1 MGLCESRETEHISK
15 QRTDS
20 FIKSSHSSKDQFKQD
35 THQLN
40 SVPYKY
46 ETVIIQDNLKTIA
59 EESIIQQDRSI
70 QYQSTA
76 TSPQESKDMKQVS
89 QQIPL
94 MIKNPAG
101 TWSLQAHIIKHG
113 GMYEVSVGKECID
126 MYEEWEFIL
135 NHDGPIVNFDRF
147 VLRHLLTESLLVA
160 EESLQG
166 EYKVG
171 SIASKTMKDQ
181 AMWQLEIGSDILCE
195 NTLVKLRHSQSKLYL
210 SRTNENGSME
220 NHRRV
225 ALTKF
230 DPINSFWLVKLK

>member
-1 MGLCESRETEHISK
+1 MGLCESKEAEHMSSGRI
-15 QRTDS
+15 DS
-20 FIKSSHSSKDQFKQD
+20 LIKSSPSYNNLISQD
-35 THQLN
+35 THPRSSL
-40 SVPYKY
+40 PCKY

-59 EESIIQQDRSI
+59 EESIIQQDRQI

-76 TSPQESKDMKQVS
+76 PSPQASIDRKEVS

-94 MIKNPAG
+94 MILNPAG
-101 TWSLQAHIIKHG
+101 TWSLQTHAIKHG
-113 GMYEVSVGKECID
+113 GMYEVSVGMECVG
-126 MYEEWEFIL
+126 MYEEWEFVL
-135 NHDGPIVNFDRF
+135 NHEGPIINQDRF
-147 VLRHLLTESLLVA
+147 VLRHLLTETLLVA
-160 EESLQG
+160 EQNLQG

-171 SIASKTMKDQ
+171 SISSKTMKDQ
-181 AMWQLEIGSDILCE
+181 AIWQIEIGTDILCE
-195 NTLVKLRHSQSKLYL
+195 NTFVKLRHGLSKLYL